1 MTSTMKPSDTSDT
14 SDTNDNEE
22 QRRADVRVCHE
33 ILARGSKSFVAASR
47 MLPKR
52 LHDRTAALY
61 AFCRVADDAVD
72 LGTDVQAAIARLH
85 QRLDRVYAG
94 APEPDPVDRA
104 FCDVVQTCGIPQ
116 AIPRA
121 LIEGFEWDAQ
131 KRRYATG
138 EELDAYCARVAA
150 TVGVMMTLLFGE
162 RSKVLLSR
170 ACDLGLAMQLT
181 NICRDVGE
189 DARAGRIYLPLAWL
203 AEAGVDKDELV
214 ARPAHSPALASVV
227 KRVLDRADEC
237 YRRADLGMTLYPY
250 DCRLGVRAARLIY
263 AEIGRVIVKNGYAS
277 VSTRAYT
284 SKARKLLLL
293 VRALPVLLRRRR
305 SCNEP
310 TDPSVKFLVEAV

>member
-1 MTSTMKPSDTSDT
+1 MDLMESPIIAKHDD
-14 SDTNDNEE
+14 E
-22 QRRADVRVCHE
+22 QRRTDIRVCHE

-72 LGTDVQAAIARLH
+72 LGTDVKAAIARLH

-94 APEPDPVDRA
+94 APEPEPVDRA
-104 FCDVVQTCGIPQ
+104 FCAVVQTCEIPQ

-162 RSKVLLSR
+162 RSKVLLAR

-203 AEAGVDKDELV
+203 AEAGVDKDELI

-227 KRVLDRADEC
+227 KRVLDRANDC

-250 DCRLGVRAARLIY
+250 DCRLGVRA
-263 AEIGRVIVKNGYAS
+263 EIGRVIAQNGYDS
-277 VSTRAYT
+277 VSVRAYT

-293 VRALPVLLRRRR
+293 VRALPVLLKRRRN
-305 SCNEP
+305 CDEP
-310 TDPSVKFLVEAV
+310 ADPAVRFLVEAV